1 MNIEMVSN
9 NNAKTVSAKDG
20 KNPRHLYLHQ
30 VEAMESLN
38 KMQKKDSFSTIIVLP
53 TGAGKT
59 MTASSWLLSNAI
71 DKGKKVLWIAH
82 RHLLLEQAAD
92 AFVIN
97 AYKDRLVNKMSFKYR
112 IVSGRH
118 DKPINIKEDDDVLV
132 LSKDSIVRNMSA
144 LDKWLLNE
152 DEIYFVI
159 DEAHHATARSYRR
172 IIDYLKEKVAKLK
185 IIGLTATPFRTSK
198 QEEGLL
204 GKIFTDDISYKIDL
218 ETLIKR
224 GILSTPSCEN
234 CETQVN
240 MGNELGLKAL
250 KSIEQLDVIPEDVA
264 ESIANHKE
272 RNNLIV
278 RTYFENEN
286 YKKYGQTLVFAL
298 NRMHAFTLRALF
310 NEYGKDYGIKAGVIV
325 TGTGSEFIGIDISN
339 QENERQIN
347 AYRNGEIQILI
358 NVNILTEGVDLPKTQ
373 TVFLTRPTISTV
385 LMTQMIGRALR
396 GEQAG
401 GTKDAYIVS
410 FIDDWDNKVAWVNPQ
425 SIITNEENVFVDEEK
440 ERNSKT
446 IVNIISIEKLEEFV
460 RIVNDSID
468 TSKLESIDFIE
479 RVPVG
484 MYVFT
489 FIDENNMEHNHQIL
503 VYNNSMQKYIDLI
516 DSMPSIFEDY
526 GVDDEVIDEDTLS
539 NMVNQ
544 CEMAYFDNDMIP
556 PYNRKDIEYL
566 FKFFAQKESKPLFV
580 NFDEVDRQKLNIT
593 VLAKEIVEKD
603 MRRSQQE
610 LYINT
615 LWEDETSLLKVYFG
629 NKYFLKHQLETE
641 IDKLYGDYP
650 SSIKKDNTVSEKIEL
665 DSLPLYE
672 ICKIK
677 PEYGN
682 KIKKIVFEKA
692 KISDKEYRCANCN
705 RVSQYKGKFQID
717 HIIPMSK
724 GGKTNINNLQL
735 LCIKCNLIKGD
746 K

>member
-9 NNAKTVSAKDG
+9 TNAKTVSVKDG

-38 KMQKKDSFSTIIVLP
+38 KIQEKDSFSTIIVLP

-59 MTASSWLLSNAI
+59 MTASSWLLSNAV
-71 DKGKKVLWIAH
+71 DKSKKVIWIAH

-97 AYKDRLVNKMSFKYR
+97 AYKDRLINKTSFKYR

-118 DKPINIKEDDDVLV
+118 DKPINIKVDDDILV

-144 LDKWLLNE
+144 LDKWLYNE
-152 DEIYFVI
+152 DEVYFVI

-172 IIDYLKEKVAKLK
+172 IIDYLKDKVSKLK

-234 CETQVN
+234 CETQIN

-250 KSIEQLDVIPEDVA
+250 KSIEQLDVIPEDIA

-298 NRMHAFTLRALF
+298 NRMHAFTLRTLF

-440 ERNSKT
+440 ERK
-446 IVNIISIEKLEEFV
+446 
-460 RIVNDSID
+460 
-468 TSKLESIDFIE
+468 
-479 RVPVG
+479 
-484 MYVFT
+484 
-489 FIDENNMEHNHQIL
+489 
-503 VYNNSMQKYIDLI
+503 
-516 DSMPSIFEDY
+516 
-526 GVDDEVIDEDTLS
+526 
-539 NMVNQ
+539 
-544 CEMAYFDNDMIP
+544 MIGQ
-556 PYNRKDIEYL
+556 
-566 FKFFAQKESKPLFV
+566 A
-580 NFDEVDRQKLNIT
+580 
-593 VLAKEIVEKD
+593 
-603 MRRSQQE
+603 
-610 LYINT
+610 
-615 LWEDETSLLKVYFG
+615 
-629 NKYFLKHQLETE
+629 
-641 IDKLYGDYP
+641 
-650 SSIKKDNTVSEKIEL
+650 
-665 DSLPLYE
+665 
-672 ICKIK
+672 
-677 PEYGN
+677 
-682 KIKKIVFEKA
+682 
-692 KISDKEYRCANCN
+692 
-705 RVSQYKGKFQID
+705 
-717 HIIPMSK
+717 
-724 GGKTNINNLQL
+724 
-735 LCIKCNLIKGD
+735 
-746 K
+746 